1 MSIIKKLLSR
11 FKVKKVHNGKPYS
24 FEELMGMG
32 DDELGSLYKKCGE
45 LYYKTKSLDDDKG
58 FIITSS
64 MEVISVAAII
74 GGGFIVNNIISDL
87 GTKVAC
93 FLFLIFSGPFLG
105 LLIGISLSALYEH
118 IINIKN
124 GANAFNDVKRP
135 NIALDNISTLLKES
149 TKDKNHNILAF
160 LNKAEKAIWMD
171 GHNSSQECSVF
182 CPVFNYPDK
191 DLGRLVKILLP
202 IMKLEHDGGSLN
214 DESFKVL
221 DDKLHL
227 SSEINAFNKKIP
239 DIRNKIEEEKIR
251 SEKEKKAKEEY
262 EEKEKEKKN
271 IKNSISIASSLVN
284 NLPDDDHNMDKI
296 LEEHPEFR
304 RIKDLNK
311 KLSKQKTR
319 LDVSLAAHQE

>member
-1 MSIIKKLLSR
+1 MSVFKKLFGK
-11 FKVKKVHNGKPYS
+11 FKVKKVHDGKPYS
-24 FEELMGMG
+24 FEELMSMG
-32 DDELGSLYKKCGE
+32 DDELGALYRKYGE
-45 LYYKTKSLDDDKG
+45 LKTKSLNDDEE

-64 MEVISVAAII
+64 IGVIPIAAII
-74 GGGFIVNNIISDL
+74 GGGFIVNNLISDL
-87 GTKVAC
+87 STQVAC
-93 FLFLIFSGPFLG
+93 ILFLMFSGPFLG
-105 LLIGISLSALYEH
+105 ALIGILLSALYEH

-124 GANAFNDVKRP
+124 GVNVFKDVKRP
-135 NIALDNISTLLKES
+135 YITLNNINTLLKES

-160 LNKAEKAIWMD
+160 LDKAEKAVWMD
-171 GHNSSQECSVF
+171 RHNSSQEC
-182 CPVFNYPDK
+182 PVFDYSDK
-191 DLGRLVKILLP
+191 DLGRLVKIMLP
-202 IMKLEHDGGSLN
+202 IMKFNHDRGSLN

-227 SSEINAFNKKIP
+227 SSEIDAFNKKIP

-262 EEKEKEKKN
+262 EEKEKEKKD

-296 LEEHPEFR
+296 LDGHPEFR
-304 RIKDLNK
+304 KIKDLKNK
-311 KLSKQKTR
+311 IDEQKTR